1 MTAKGHDK
9 NHLRPCAKFAKRMRR
24 KAERVYASY
33 IFLKLLSRSNV
44 RAHHWHGMGVY
55 TIVKSRRLGGFSSPW
70 PWPLCRPWLPAHS
83 HFDSGERIYTCS
95 RISSG
100 VGHVYTHTAGW
111 HRNCCLSGG
120 WTALVSVCRRCA
132 VGGRGPPGRRPRTG
146 GALLQNGTAHCVYIF
161 KYGFVFMK

>member
-55 TIVKSRRLGGFSSPW
+55 TRVKSRRLGGFSSPW
-70 PWPLCRPWLPAHS
+70 PCLFAVPDCQHTPTLIVESVYIRVPGSVVEWAM
-83 HFDSGERIYTCS
+83 YTL
-95 RISSG
+95 
-100 VGHVYTHTAGW
+100 TQ
-111 HRNCCLSGG
+111 LGG
-120 WTALVSVCRRCA
+120 IVIVVCPGDGQHLYPY
-132 VGGRGPPGRRPRTG
+132 VGGVR
-146 GALLQNGTAHCVYIF
+146 
-161 KYGFVFMK
+161 